1 MSDLIGRQT
10 ASYRQ
15 GLVLGLTMA
24 EIMLLLVFCLLIAVG
39 VSLSSERAKRD
50 DALLRLK
57 QVETSAAANEAAL
70 ATIRRNRQLAELL
83 DRAAR
88 LASQR
93 EIDDFWRKLV
103 ESNDAVAH
111 MEQQGVPLAVLQ
123 EEREDAAKWRA
134 LLDRGVDPGKIARSA
149 ALAAAIDAWA
159 ADKKLGDPT
168 PQEIVALLDQGLAA
182 KLADDSDRR
191 KGHNWPPIINL
202 SEAGGYYFA
211 TGSAEL
217 TPSFATELRTV
228 VVERLLEIADSYD
241 VDVIEVIGHTDE
253 QAVNGR
259 GSNLD
264 RTLASVTAGTNGA
277 GVLQWA
283 DNAGLGLA
291 RALSVV
297 ERLSADSR
305 LRNFRILPLSA
316 AQLIGTDG
324 RITRWDSRG
333 DVRERR
339 RIEIRMRK
347 SV

>member
-123 EEREDAAKWRA
+123 
-134 LLDRGVDPGKIARSA
+134 
-149 ALAAAIDAWA
+149 
-159 ADKKLGDPT
+159 
-168 PQEIVALLDQGLAA
+168 
-182 KLADDSDRR
+182 
-191 KGHNWPPIINL
+191 
-202 SEAGGYYFA
+202 
-211 TGSAEL
+211 
-217 TPSFATELRTV
+217 
-228 VVERLLEIADSYD
+228 
-241 VDVIEVIGHTDE
+241 
-253 QAVNGR
+253 
-259 GSNLD
+259 
-264 RTLASVTAGTNGA
+264 
-277 GVLQWA
+277 
-283 DNAGLGLA
+283 
-291 RALSVV
+291 
-297 ERLSADSR
+297 
-305 LRNFRILPLSA
+305 
-316 AQLIGTDG
+316 
-324 RITRWDSRG
+324 
-333 DVRERR
+333 
-339 RIEIRMRK
+339 
-347 SV
+347 